1 MEKTKNLSAL
11 RLVAFAVALAIILG
25 LSSVMLSFTASAETT
40 NKDIKTGSF
49 TITGKYDG
57 YPCIDL
63 GTELSFYDFVQNYNS
78 FGYGFCVIPIVIKNN
93 VTYYYKS
100 NSSWNC
106 FGYID
111 VYTATSSNGGTI
123 FYSGTNFY
131 PSSLAGDNGES
142 YKNYKTVIKQA
153 SSGDGLVYVRYDYN
167 KSKKEWV
174 LNPTEYSVDF
184 YDYKSNTYAT
194 NILPSDIKYVL
205 VSNQSRFLQNKNRN
219 NNWSDLDT
227 IFSDNATFTAA
238 GALPSAEFVS
248 CKSAPTGYPEGVLWF
263 EDWIKEGM
271 QYPYFSWYIRDNG
284 NQHSYSVK
292 FSYNSSQVDT
302 CEKVFNN
309 RFYDELEN
317 VKQNP
322 LLLFAE
328 SGVIYAASKLKWLVE
343 QTGLLT
349 SITAIQWKNLSYTDS
364 FALSSDDMDFSSCEN
379 SGNKVFSVCLSDY
392 SDIGRYFIYRA
403 DIIDNVSGQVL
414 DTTFFCP
421 LNKFNKGSSGYGSKI
436 YDYGDNG
443 DDMLDDL
450 INNTPSVDP
459 SIKNPFDISGD
470 VIDNNY
476 GGGSIS
482 DLNISDISS
491 SLESSVNSVSVF
503 FRFCWTL
510 FPSQIWSVILLGL
523 SLIII
528 LRVLGR

>member
-1 MEKTKNLSAL
+1 MKEQGSAL
-11 RLVAFAVALAIILG
+11 RIVAFAVALAVVLG
-25 LSSVMLSFTASAETT
+25 FASVLFSVTASAEDVTSNRVTLEDGTQVPTINGFSIIGSKSVT
-40 NKDIKTGSF
+40 NIMIDYVNKTYGDGCIFLVAQDKTSKEIYYTRYPQLFFHDKEYIYCYFPGGYDCSAPYVTAESSIYDYLYIDDSF
-49 TITGKYDG
+49 KAIHNG
-57 YPCIDL
+57 YNRSVSP
-63 GTELSFYDFVQNYNS
+63 SFYDKSLSAVSPDLTNLNY
-78 FGYGFCVIPIVIKNN
+78 YWC
-93 VTYYYKS
+93 Y
-100 NSSWNC
+100 
-106 FGYID
+106 
-111 VYTATSSNGGTI
+111 TSSLKWNNMN
-123 FYSGTNFY
+123 SY
-131 PSSLAGDNGES
+131 PL
-142 YKNYKTVIKQA
+142 
-153 SSGDGLVYVRYDYN
+153 
-167 KSKKEWV
+167 
-174 LNPTEYSVDF
+174 
-184 YDYKSNTYAT
+184 
-194 NILPSDIKYVL
+194 SDIIGL
-205 VSNQSRFLQNKNRN
+205 
-219 NNWSDLDT
+219 
-227 IFSDNATFTAA
+227 SDNSGFKE
-238 GALPSAEFVS
+238 GVSPSVSPSAEFVS

-284 NQHSYSVK
+284 NHHSYSVK

-317 VKQNP
+317 VKNNP

-328 SGVIYAASKLKWLVE
+328 SGVIYAASTLKWFAE

-349 SITAIQWKNLSYTDS
+349 NITAIQWKNLSYTDS

-476 GGGSIS
+476 GGSIS

>member
-1 MEKTKNLSAL
+1 MKEQGSAAL
-11 RLVAFAVALAIILG
+11 RIVAFAVALAVVLG
-25 LSSVMLSFTASAETT
+25 LASVMFSFTASAEDVTSSRVTLEDGTQVPTINGFSIIGSKSVT
-40 NKDIKTGSF
+40 NIMVNYVNKTYGDGCIFLVAQDKTSKEIYYTRYPQFFIHDKLYLYSYCPSGYDCSLPSITSETSVYDYIYIDDSF
-49 TITGKYDG
+49 KAHHLNYS
-57 YPCIDL
+57 CSF
-63 GTELSFYDFVQNYNS
+63 SFYD
-78 FGYGFCVIPIVIKNN
+78 
-93 VTYYYKS
+93 
-100 NSSWNC
+100 
-106 FGYID
+106 
-111 VYTATSSNGGTI
+111 
-123 FYSGTNFY
+123 
-131 PSSLAGDNGES
+131 SSLTAVSPDLSNLNYYWCFTTKLKFNNRNS
-142 YKNYKTVIKQA
+142 YP
-153 SSGDGLVYVRYDYN
+153 L
-167 KSKKEWV
+167 
-174 LNPTEYSVDF
+174 
-184 YDYKSNTYAT
+184 
-194 NILPSDIKYVL
+194 SDIVGY
-205 VSNQSRFLQNKNRN
+205 
-219 NNWSDLDT
+219 
-227 IFSDNATFTAA
+227 SDNSGFQDAITPDQ
-238 GALPSAEFVS
+238 LPSAEFVS

-284 NQHSYSVK
+284 NKHSYSVK

-328 SGVIYAASKLKWLVE
+328 SGVIYAASKLKWLAE
-343 QTGLLT
+343 QSGLLT
-349 SITAIQWKNLSYTDS
+349 NITAIQWKNLSYTDS
-364 FALSSDDMDFSSCEN
+364 FALNSDDMDFTSCDN
-379 SGNKVFSVCLSDY
+379 SGNRVFSVCLSDY

-403 DIIDNVSGQVL
+403 DIIDNTTGQVL

-421 LNKFNKGSSGYGSKI
+421 LNKFSKGNSGYGSKI

-443 DDMLDDL
+443 DGMLDDL

-482 DLNISDISS
+482 DINISDISS

>member
-1 MEKTKNLSAL
+1 MKEQGSVL
-11 RLVAFAVALAIILG
+11 RIVAFAVALAVVLG
-25 LSSVMLSFTASAETT
+25 LASVMFSVTASAEDVTSNRVTLEDGTQVPTINGFSIIGSKSVT
-40 NKDIKTGSF
+40 NIMINYVNKTYGDGCIFLVAQDKSTKDIYYTRLPQFFNHGREYLYAYCPGGSDVTLPVVSSDSSAYDYIYIDDSF
-49 TITGKYDG
+49 KAYHNGKS
-57 YPCIDL
+57 CS
-63 GTELSFYDFVQNYNS
+63 LSFYDSSISAVSPDLSNLNYYWCFTTKLKYN
-78 FGYGFCVIPIVIKNN
+78 GR
-93 VTYYYKS
+93 
-100 NSSWNC
+100 SS
-106 FGYID
+106 
-111 VYTATSSNGGTI
+111 
-123 FYSGTNFY
+123 Y
-131 PSSLAGDNGES
+131 PL
-142 YKNYKTVIKQA
+142 
-153 SSGDGLVYVRYDYN
+153 
-167 KSKKEWV
+167 
-174 LNPTEYSVDF
+174 
-184 YDYKSNTYAT
+184 
-194 NILPSDIKYVL
+194 SDIIGY
-205 VSNQSRFLQNKNRN
+205 
-219 NNWSDLDT
+219 
-227 IFSDNATFTAA
+227 SDNSGFQEAITPEH
-238 GALPSAEFVS
+238 LPSAEFVS

-263 EDWIKEGM
+263 EDWIKDGM

-284 NQHSYSVK
+284 NKHSYSVK
-292 FSYNSSQVDT
+292 FSYNSSQVGT

-317 VKQNP
+317 VKENP

-328 SGVIYAASKLKWLVE
+328 SGVIYAASKLKWLAE
-343 QTGLLT
+343 QSGLLT
-349 SITAIQWKNLSYTDS
+349 NITAIQWKNLSYTDS
-364 FALSSDDMDFSSCEN
+364 FALNSDDMDFTACKD

-403 DIIDNVSGQVL
+403 DIIDNTTGQVL

-421 LNKFNKGSSGYGSKI
+421 LNKFTKGNSGYGSKI

-443 DDMLDDL
+443 DGMLDDL

-482 DLNISDISS
+482 DINISDISS

>member
-1 MEKTKNLSAL
+1 MKEQGSAAL
-11 RLVAFAVALAIILG
+11 RIVAFAVALAVVLG
-25 LSSVMLSFTASAETT
+25 FASVMFQFTASAEDVTSSRVTLEDGTQVPTINGFSIIGSKSVT
-40 NKDIKTGSF
+40 NIMINYVNKTYGDGCIFLVAQDKSTKDIYYTRFPQFFNHGREYLYAYCPGGSDVTLPLVSCDSSAYDYIYIDDSF
-49 TITGKYDG
+49 KAYHNGKS
-57 YPCIDL
+57 CS
-63 GTELSFYDFVQNYNS
+63 LSFYDSSISAVSPDLSNLNY
-78 FGYGFCVIPIVIKNN
+78 Y
-93 VTYYYKS
+93 
-100 NSSWNC
+100 WC
-106 FGYID
+106 FTTKLKY
-111 VYTATSSNGGTI
+111 NGRNA
-123 FYSGTNFY
+123 YS
-131 PSSLAGDNGES
+131 L
-142 YKNYKTVIKQA
+142 
-153 SSGDGLVYVRYDYN
+153 
-167 KSKKEWV
+167 
-174 LNPTEYSVDF
+174 
-184 YDYKSNTYAT
+184 
-194 NILPSDIKYVL
+194 SDIVGY
-205 VSNQSRFLQNKNRN
+205 
-219 NNWSDLDT
+219 
-227 IFSDNATFTAA
+227 SDNSGFQEAITPAQ
-238 GALPSAEFVS
+238 LPSAEFVS

-263 EDWIKEGM
+263 EDWIKQGM

-284 NQHSYSVK
+284 NHHSYSVK

-328 SGVIYAASKLKWLVE
+328 SGVIYAASKLKWLAE
-343 QTGLLT
+343 QSGLLT
-349 SITAIQWKNLSYTDS
+349 NITAIQWKNLSYTDS
-364 FALSSDDMDFSSCEN
+364 FALNSDDMDFTACED

-403 DIIDNVSGQVL
+403 DIIDNTTGQVL

-421 LNKFNKGSSGYGSKI
+421 LNKFSKGNSGYGSKI

-443 DDMLDDL
+443 DGMLDDL

>member
-1 MEKTKNLSAL
+1 MIKQGSAVM
-11 RLVAFAVALAIILG
+11 RIVAIAVSIAIVIG
-25 LSSVMLSFTASAETT
+25 FSSVMFEVSASAENVDNVNALDLSAHQLGTLGAYPVIGIPTSGLLADYISTSDESGSMSMRDYFLPFVVFNGDIYYYNRLVYIGYHKSYFDKFPNCALAFYGQCNFSPIYDSLKSGNTSPSKKFDYRYFSFSESGNTLTVT
-40 NKDIKTGSF
+40 NSEYPSGTWAVTYEFKSASGVTLSSSNVNRILFARVKTCLSTDDTVDVSDISSYINSSDTYKDIDTGN
-49 TITGKYDG
+49 D
-57 YPCIDL
+57 
-63 GTELSFYDFVQNYNS
+63 
-78 FGYGFCVIPIVIKNN
+78 
-93 VTYYYKS
+93 
-100 NSSWNC
+100 
-106 FGYID
+106 
-111 VYTATSSNGGTI
+111 
-123 FYSGTNFY
+123 
-131 PSSLAGDNGES
+131 
-142 YKNYKTVIKQA
+142 
-153 SSGDGLVYVRYDYN
+153 
-167 KSKKEWV
+167 
-174 LNPTEYSVDF
+174 
-184 YDYKSNTYAT
+184 
-194 NILPSDIKYVL
+194 
-205 VSNQSRFLQNKNRN
+205 
-219 NNWSDLDT
+219 
-227 IFSDNATFTAA
+227 
-238 GALPSAEFVS
+238 PSAEFVS

-284 NQHSYSVK
+284 NHHSYSVK

-328 SGVIYAASKLKWLVE
+328 SGVIFAASKLKWLAE
-343 QTGLLT
+343 QVGLLKN
-349 SITAIQWKNLSYTDS
+349 ITAIQWKNLSYTDS
-364 FALSSDDMDFSSCEN
+364 FVLKSDDMDFTTCDN
-379 SGNKVFSVCLSDY
+379 SGNRVFSVCLSDY

-403 DIIDNVSGQVL
+403 DIIDNVTGQVL

-421 LNKFNKGSSGYGSKI
+421 LNKFNKGNSGYGSKI

-443 DDMLDDL
+443 DGMLDDL

-476 GGGSIS
+476 GGGSLS
-482 DLNISDISS
+482 DLNISDIAS

-510 FPSQIWSVILLGL
+510 FPSAIWSIILLGL

>member
-1 MEKTKNLSAL
+1 MEKQGSAVL
-11 RLVAFAVALAIILG
+11 RIVAIAVAIAIVLG
-25 LSSVMLSFTASAETT
+25 FSSVMFQVTASAENADDVVSQLGKLGNYDCIKFKAGQKIDFNTLYEQRNRYNSEYVFGSVFGYKDGKFVKFNNNNFSIRPQSNSEYYDVYFCGTT
-40 NKDIKTGSF
+40 MYGSWVYGDKVVFDSVYYQYGFYNSYYCSMCLGVKDTEPSVKGSV
-49 TITGKYDG
+49 K
-57 YPCIDL
+57 L
-63 GTELSFYDFVQNYNS
+63 AESSQSFYDSVGDTLYL
-78 FGYGFCVIPIVIKNN
+78 
-93 VTYYYKS
+93 
-100 NSSWNC
+100 
-106 FGYID
+106 
-111 VYTATSSNGGTI
+111 VYTSSN
-123 FYSGTNFY
+123 
-131 PSSLAGDNGES
+131 SLWNTTQINDFCNDIVNNLTAD
-142 YKNYKTVIKQA
+142 NYKDIDTGT
-153 SSGDGLVYVRYDYN
+153 S
-167 KSKKEWV
+167 
-174 LNPTEYSVDF
+174 PT
-184 YDYKSNTYAT
+184 
-194 NILPSDIKYVL
+194 
-205 VSNQSRFLQNKNRN
+205 
-219 NNWSDLDT
+219 
-227 IFSDNATFTAA
+227 
-238 GALPSAEFVS
+238 AEFVS

-284 NQHSYSVK
+284 NHHSYSVK

-328 SGVIYAASKLKWLVE
+328 SGVIFAASKLKWLAE
-343 QTGLLT
+343 QVGLLKN
-349 SITAIQWKNLSYTDS
+349 ITAIQWKNLSYTDS
-364 FALSSDDMDFSSCEN
+364 FVLKSDDMDFTTCDN
-379 SGNKVFSVCLSDY
+379 SGNRVFSVCLSDY

-403 DIIDNVSGQVL
+403 DIIDNVTGQVL

-421 LNKFNKGSSGYGSKI
+421 LNKFNKGNSGYGSKI

-443 DDMLDDL
+443 DGMLDDL

-476 GGGSIS
+476 GGGSLS
-482 DLNISDISS
+482 DLNISDIAS

-510 FPSQIWSVILLGL
+510 FPSAIWSIILLGL

>member
-1 MEKTKNLSAL
+1 MKEQGSVAL
-11 RLVAFAVALAIILG
+11 RIVAFAVALAVVLG
-25 LSSVMLSFTASAETT
+25 LASVFFSFTASAEDVTSSRVTLEDGTQVPTINGFSIIGSNSVTNIMINYVKKAYGDGCIFLVAQDKTT
-40 NKDIKTGSF
+40 KDIFYTRYPQFYIHDKAYLYCYCPSGYDTSIPSITSDTSVFDYIYIDDSF
-49 TITGKYDG
+49 KAHHLNYS
-57 YPCIDL
+57 CSF
-63 GTELSFYDFVQNYNS
+63 SFYDNS
-78 FGYGFCVIPIVIKNN
+78 LTAVSPNL
-93 VTYYYKS
+93 S
-100 NSSWNC
+100 NL
-106 FGYID
+106 
-111 VYTATSSNGGTI
+111 
-123 FYSGTNFY
+123 NFY
-131 PSSLAGDNGES
+131 WCYS
-142 YKNYKTVIKQA
+142 
-153 SSGDGLVYVRYDYN
+153 N
-167 KSKKEWV
+167 KLKWTGRDSRP
-174 LNPTEYSVDF
+174 L
-184 YDYKSNTYAT
+184 
-194 NILPSDIKYVL
+194 SDIVGY
-205 VSNQSRFLQNKNRN
+205 
-219 NNWSDLDT
+219 
-227 IFSDNATFTAA
+227 SDNSGFQEAITPEH
-238 GALPSAEFVS
+238 LPSAEFVS

-284 NQHSYSVK
+284 NKHSYSVK

-328 SGVIYAASKLKWLVE
+328 SGVIYAASKLKWLAE
-343 QTGLLT
+343 QSGLLT
-349 SITAIQWKNLSYTDS
+349 NITAIQWKNLSYTDS
-364 FALSSDDMDFSSCEN
+364 FALNSDDMDFTSCDN
-379 SGNKVFSVCLSDY
+379 SGNRVFSVCLSDY

-403 DIIDNVSGQVL
+403 DIIDNVTGQVL

-421 LNKFNKGSSGYGSKI
+421 LNKFTKGNSGYGSKI
-436 YDYGDNG
+436 YDYSDNG
-443 DDMLDDL
+443 DGMLDDL

-482 DLNISDISS
+482 DINISDISS

>member
-1 MEKTKNLSAL
+1 MKEQGSAAL
-11 RLVAFAVALAIILG
+11 RIVAFAVALAVVLG
-25 LSSVMLSFTASAETT
+25 LASVMFQVTASAESVESADDTVASLGTIGNYRSIKFTAGQKLDVEFLYSAYSSSTST
-40 NKDIKTGSF
+40 NLYGRVFGYKNGKFVTFNNNNFSIRPDSSGQYHIIYFCGTQFAYEWIPDSFESAYFQFGFYNNNYCNSCIRIKNGEPSMGGSSIIGDKNLSF
-49 TITGKYDG
+49 TDTYGDTMYIVFTAVDG
-57 YPCIDL
+57 TFSSTDDKNLVDDVINNHKD
-63 GTELSFYDFVQNYNS
+63 SDF
-78 FGYGFCVIPIVIKNN
+78 KD
-93 VTYYYKS
+93 S
-100 NSSWNC
+100 NS
-106 FGYID
+106 D
-111 VYTATSSNGGTI
+111 SS
-123 FYSGTNFY
+123 
-131 PSSLAGDNGES
+131 
-142 YKNYKTVIKQA
+142 K
-153 SSGDGLVYVRYDYN
+153 
-167 KSKKEWV
+167 
-174 LNPTEYSVDF
+174 
-184 YDYKSNTYAT
+184 
-194 NILPSDIKYVL
+194 
-205 VSNQSRFLQNKNRN
+205 
-219 NNWSDLDT
+219 
-227 IFSDNATFTAA
+227 
-238 GALPSAEFVS
+238 PSAEFVS

-271 QYPYFSWYIRDNG
+271 QYPYFTWYIRDNG
-284 NQHSYSVK
+284 NHHSYSVK

-309 RFYDELEN
+309 RFYEELEN

-328 SGVIYAASKLKWLVE
+328 SGVIFAASKLKWLAE
-343 QTGLLT
+343 QTGLLKN
-349 SITAIQWKNLSYTDS
+349 ITAIQWKNLSYTDS
-364 FALSSDDMDFSSCEN
+364 FVLKSDDMDFSSCDN

-403 DIIDNVSGQVL
+403 DIIDNVTGQVL

-421 LNKFNKGSSGYGSKI
+421 LNKFNKGNSGYGSKI

-443 DDMLDDL
+443 DGMLDDL

-476 GGGSIS
+476 GGGSLS
-482 DLNISDISS
+482 DLNISDIAS

-510 FPSQIWSVILLGL
+510 FPSAIWSIILLGL

>member
-1 MEKTKNLSAL
+1 MIKQGSAVM
-11 RLVAFAVALAIILG
+11 RIVAIAVAIAIVIG
-25 LSSVMLSFTASAETT
+25 FSSVMFQVTARAENADDVVSQLGKLGNYGCFKYTAGQHVTFEFLRNIYQTSNSPYVVGAVFGFKDGKFVSISKTDTRILLGARSSSDSSLVMSFCSVNMYEA
-40 NKDIKTGSF
+40 DYPD
-49 TITGKYDG
+49 KYDIM
-57 YPCIDL
+57 YQYF
-63 GTELSFYDFVQNYNS
+63 SVYNS
-78 FGYGFCVIPIVIKNN
+78 GSIYGTTFCKSKNGVKGSAGFKTLADTYSDYVNQFGTTCYA
-93 VTYYYKS
+93 
-100 NSSWNC
+100 
-106 FGYID
+106 
-111 VYTATSSNGGTI
+111 VYTASSTKWTDSQFVTFQNEIVSNLTD
-123 FYSGTNFY
+123 S
-131 PSSLAGDNGES
+131 
-142 YKNYKTVIKQA
+142 
-153 SSGDGLVYVRYDYN
+153 
-167 KSKKEWV
+167 
-174 LNPTEYSVDF
+174 
-184 YDYKSNTYAT
+184 DYKDIDTGSN
-194 NILPSDIKYVL
+194 
-205 VSNQSRFLQNKNRN
+205 
-219 NNWSDLDT
+219 
-227 IFSDNATFTAA
+227 
-238 GALPSAEFVS
+238 PSAEFVS

-284 NQHSYSVK
+284 NHHSYSVK
-292 FSYNSSQVDT
+292 FSYNSSQVST

-328 SGVIYAASKLKWLVE
+328 SGVIFAASKLKWLAE
-343 QTGLLT
+343 QVGLLKN
-349 SITAIQWKNLSYTDS
+349 ITAIQWKNLSYTDS
-364 FALSSDDMDFSSCEN
+364 FVLKSDDMDFTSCDN
-379 SGNKVFSVCLSDY
+379 SGNRVFSVCLSDY

-421 LNKFNKGSSGYGSKI
+421 LNKFNKGNSGYGSKI

-443 DDMLDDL
+443 DGMLDDL

-470 VIDNNY
+470 AIDNNY
-476 GGGSIS
+476 GGGSLS
-482 DLNISDISS
+482 DLNISDIAS

-510 FPSQIWSVILLGL
+510 FPSAIWSIILLGL

>member
-1 MEKTKNLSAL
+1 MEKIKNLPVFRMFAFVL
-11 RLVAFAVALAIILG
+11 TVAIVLG
-25 LSSVMLSFTASAETT
+25 LSAVMLSFTASAEDVSSDRVTLEDGTQVPTINGFSIIGSKSVT
-40 NKDIKTGSF
+40 NIMIDYVNKTYGDGCIFLVAQDKTSKEIYYTRYPQLF
-49 TITGKYDG
+49 FHDKEYIYCYFPGGYDCSAPYVTAESSIYDYVYIDDSYKANHNG
-57 YPCIDL
+57 YSKSVSP
-63 GTELSFYDFVQNYNS
+63 SFYDSSLTAVSPDLTNLNY
-78 FGYGFCVIPIVIKNN
+78 YWC
-93 VTYYYKS
+93 Y
-100 NSSWNC
+100 
-106 FGYID
+106 
-111 VYTATSSNGGTI
+111 TSSLKWNNMN
-123 FYSGTNFY
+123 SY
-131 PSSLAGDNGES
+131 PL
-142 YKNYKTVIKQA
+142 
-153 SSGDGLVYVRYDYN
+153 
-167 KSKKEWV
+167 
-174 LNPTEYSVDF
+174 
-184 YDYKSNTYAT
+184 
-194 NILPSDIKYVL
+194 SDIIGL
-205 VSNQSRFLQNKNRN
+205 
-219 NNWSDLDT
+219 
-227 IFSDNATFTAA
+227 SDNSGFKE
-238 GALPSAEFVS
+238 GVSPSVSPSAEFVS

-284 NQHSYSVK
+284 NHHSYSVK

-317 VKQNP
+317 VKNNP

-328 SGVIYAASKLKWLVE
+328 SGVIYAASKLKWLAE

-349 SITAIQWKNLSYTDS
+349 NITAIQWKNLSYTDS

-476 GGGSIS
+476 GGSIS

>member
-1 MEKTKNLSAL
+1 MKEQGSAVM
-11 RLVAFAVALAIILG
+11 RIVAFAVALAVVLG
-25 LSSVMLSFTASAETT
+25 LASVMFSVTASAEDVTSNRVTLEDGTQVPTINGFSIIGSKSVT
-40 NKDIKTGSF
+40 NIMIDYVNKTYGDGCIFLVAQDKTSKEIYYTRYPQLFFHDKEYIYCYFPGGYDCSAPYVTAESSIYDYLYIDDSF
-49 TITGKYDG
+49 KAIHNG
-57 YPCIDL
+57 YNRSVSP
-63 GTELSFYDFVQNYNS
+63 SFYDSSLTAVSPDLTNLNY
-78 FGYGFCVIPIVIKNN
+78 YWC
-93 VTYYYKS
+93 Y
-100 NSSWNC
+100 
-106 FGYID
+106 
-111 VYTATSSNGGTI
+111 TSSLKWNNMN
-123 FYSGTNFY
+123 SY
-131 PSSLAGDNGES
+131 PL
-142 YKNYKTVIKQA
+142 
-153 SSGDGLVYVRYDYN
+153 
-167 KSKKEWV
+167 
-174 LNPTEYSVDF
+174 
-184 YDYKSNTYAT
+184 
-194 NILPSDIKYVL
+194 SDIIGL
-205 VSNQSRFLQNKNRN
+205 
-219 NNWSDLDT
+219 
-227 IFSDNATFTAA
+227 SDNSGFKE
-238 GALPSAEFVS
+238 GVSPSVSPSAEFVS

-284 NQHSYSVK
+284 NKHSYSVK

-328 SGVIYAASKLKWLVE
+328 SGVIYAASKLKWLAE
-343 QTGLLT
+343 QSGLLT
-349 SITAIQWKNLSYTDS
+349 NITAIQWKNLSYTDS
-364 FALSSDDMDFSSCEN
+364 FALNSYDMDFTACED

-403 DIIDNVSGQVL
+403 DIIDNTTGQVL

-421 LNKFNKGSSGYGSKI
+421 LNKFSKGNSGYGSKI

-443 DDMLDDL
+443 DGMLEDL

-482 DLNISDISS
+482 DINISDISS

>member
-1 MEKTKNLSAL
+1 MIKQGSVAL
-11 RLVAFAVALAIILG
+11 RIVAIAVAIAIVIG
-25 LSSVMLSFTASAETT
+25 LSSVTFQVSASAENVDNVNALDLSAHQLGTLGAYPVIGIPTSGLLADYISTSDESGSMSMRDYFLPFVVFNGDIYYYNRLVYIGYHKSYFDKFPNCALAFYGQCNFSPIYDSLKSGNTIPSKKFDYRYFSFSESGNTLTVT
-40 NKDIKTGSF
+40 NSEYPSNTWTVTYEFKSASGFTLSSSNVNRILFARVKTCLSTDDTVDVSDLSPYINSSDTYKDIDTG
-49 TITGKYDG
+49 
-57 YPCIDL
+57 
-63 GTELSFYDFVQNYNS
+63 
-78 FGYGFCVIPIVIKNN
+78 
-93 VTYYYKS
+93 
-100 NSSWNC
+100 
-106 FGYID
+106 
-111 VYTATSSNGGTI
+111 TS
-123 FYSGTNFY
+123 
-131 PSSLAGDNGES
+131 
-142 YKNYKTVIKQA
+142 
-153 SSGDGLVYVRYDYN
+153 
-167 KSKKEWV
+167 
-174 LNPTEYSVDF
+174 PT
-184 YDYKSNTYAT
+184 
-194 NILPSDIKYVL
+194 
-205 VSNQSRFLQNKNRN
+205 
-219 NNWSDLDT
+219 
-227 IFSDNATFTAA
+227 
-238 GALPSAEFVS
+238 AEFVS

-284 NQHSYSVK
+284 NHHSYSVK

-328 SGVIYAASKLKWLVE
+328 SGVIFAASKLKWLAE
-343 QTGLLT
+343 QVGLLKN
-349 SITAIQWKNLSYTDS
+349 ITAIQWKNLSYTDS
-364 FALSSDDMDFSSCEN
+364 FVLKSDDMDFTTCDN
-379 SGNKVFSVCLSDY
+379 SGNRVFSVCLSDY

-403 DIIDNVSGQVL
+403 DIIDNVTGQVL

-421 LNKFNKGSSGYGSKI
+421 LNKFNKGNSGYGSKI

-443 DDMLDDL
+443 DGMLDDL

-476 GGGSIS
+476 GGGSLS
-482 DLNISDISS
+482 DLNISDIAS

-510 FPSQIWSVILLGL
+510 FPSAIWSLILLGL

>member
-1 MEKTKNLSAL
+1 MEKQGSAVM
-11 RLVAFAVALAIILG
+11 RIVAIAVAIAIVLG
-25 LSSVMLSFTASAETT
+25 LASVMFHFTAGAEAADDVVSQLGTLGNYNCIKFKAGQKIDFMTLYNASQSTTYVYGAVFGYKDGKFTSFTNNGFTVRPSSDGAYNDIVFCSQTMYGTWLLGEKSIFDTVYAQFGFYQSSYCSMWICVKDNEPEIRGVTKLAASSQDFYNANGDTMYLVYTGSDSSWGTQEQKDFRDDIINHLTDRDY
-40 NKDIKTGSF
+40 KDIDTGN
-49 TITGKYDG
+49 
-57 YPCIDL
+57 
-63 GTELSFYDFVQNYNS
+63 E
-78 FGYGFCVIPIVIKNN
+78 
-93 VTYYYKS
+93 
-100 NSSWNC
+100 
-106 FGYID
+106 
-111 VYTATSSNGGTI
+111 
-123 FYSGTNFY
+123 
-131 PSSLAGDNGES
+131 
-142 YKNYKTVIKQA
+142 
-153 SSGDGLVYVRYDYN
+153 
-167 KSKKEWV
+167 
-174 LNPTEYSVDF
+174 
-184 YDYKSNTYAT
+184 
-194 NILPSDIKYVL
+194 
-205 VSNQSRFLQNKNRN
+205 
-219 NNWSDLDT
+219 
-227 IFSDNATFTAA
+227 
-238 GALPSAEFVS
+238 PSAEFVS

-284 NQHSYSVK
+284 NHHSYSVK

-328 SGVIYAASKLKWLVE
+328 SGVIFAASKLKWLAE
-343 QTGLLT
+343 QVGLLKN
-349 SITAIQWKNLSYTDS
+349 ITAIQWKNLSYTDS
-364 FALSSDDMDFSSCEN
+364 FVLKSDDMDFTTCDN
-379 SGNKVFSVCLSDY
+379 NGNRVFSVCLSDY

-403 DIIDNVSGQVL
+403 DIIDNVTGQVL

-421 LNKFNKGSSGYGSKI
+421 LNKFNKGNSGYGSKI

-443 DDMLDDL
+443 DGMLDDL

-476 GGGSIS
+476 GGGSLS
-482 DLNISDISS
+482 DLNISDIAS

-510 FPSQIWSVILLGL
+510 FPSAIWSIILLGL